1 MSIIMFFSVC
11 SPVYFRSCMKDECN
25 LCGRVLSLYA
35 LKRCPRCK
43 KLYCRSC
50 MTLNLWSESRDLVCL
65 NCARSIVAPKRAGS
79 KYGPL
84 REYLWRRGQYTSLV
98 TLTFSR
104 IEGIIKGDL
113 PFGALRD
120 KEWWNNNKA
129 SSQGYSW
136 TSVGWQVQ
144 SVDLEERTVTL
155 KKQFHEKAA
164 VPRRRRRKA
173 VKAQK
178 PFTPVPD
185 KPRRIPKPSKTRI
198 ARVVARAKNVERRQA
213 AASYKM
219 RKPKSAYEKRLYK
232 PEAKPAS

>member
-1 MSIIMFFSVC
+1 MPIIMFFSAC
-11 SPVYFRSCMKDECN
+11 SPVCFRSCMKDECS

-50 MTLNLWSESRDLVCL
+50 MTLNLWSESRDLICL
-65 NCARSIVAPKRAGS
+65 NCARSIVAPKRGGS

-84 REYLWRRGQYTSLV
+84 REYLWRRGQYTSVV

-113 PFGALRD
+113 PFSALRD

-155 KKQFHEKAA
+155 STNPKTVEDTNRPSRGQSEK
-164 VPRRRRRKA
+164 R
-173 VKAQK
+173 
-178 PFTPVPD
+178 
-185 KPRRIPKPSKTRI
+185 
-198 ARVVARAKNVERRQA
+198 RAKTGRGFLQD
-213 AASYKM
+213 
-219 RKPKSAYEKRLYK
+219 EKTEIRL
-232 PEAKPAS
+232 